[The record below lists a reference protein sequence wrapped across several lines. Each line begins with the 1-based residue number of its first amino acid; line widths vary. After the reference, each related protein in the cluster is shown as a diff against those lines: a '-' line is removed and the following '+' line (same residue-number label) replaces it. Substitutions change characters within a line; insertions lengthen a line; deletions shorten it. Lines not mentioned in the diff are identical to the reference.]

1 MILTGDVASSGR
13 QIQCWNVVRTI
24 AVFEFECTRACS
36 QCEQLMPQTD
46 THNRDLGR
54 LHQLLQVVDRLL
66 AMGRVTGP
74 IGNKKSIK
82 VMGDLV
88 NGVIE
93 RKCCDT
99 CTSIDETAEDVLFD
113 TTVDD
118 SDVCGWVGCADME
131 RGFGANFADKV
142 DLFWVDKS
150 LILISVI
157 FLSDGDPRKR

>member
-1 MILTGDVASSGR
+1 MVLTGDVASSGR

-24 AVFEFECTRACS
+24 AVLEFECTRACS

-54 LHQLLQVVDRLL
+54 FHQLLQMVDCLL
-66 AMGRVTGP
+66 AVGRVTGP
-74 IGNKKSIK
+74 IGNENSVK

-88 NGVIE
+88 NGVVE
-93 RKCCDT
+93 RKCCDA
-99 CTSIDETAEDVLFD
+99 CTSIDETSEDVLFD
-113 TTVDD
+113 TTVED
-118 SDVCGWVGCADME
+118 SDVCGGVGCADME
-131 RGFGANFADKV
+131 GGFGTNFSDKI

-157 FLSDGDPRKR
+157 FLSDCNPRKR